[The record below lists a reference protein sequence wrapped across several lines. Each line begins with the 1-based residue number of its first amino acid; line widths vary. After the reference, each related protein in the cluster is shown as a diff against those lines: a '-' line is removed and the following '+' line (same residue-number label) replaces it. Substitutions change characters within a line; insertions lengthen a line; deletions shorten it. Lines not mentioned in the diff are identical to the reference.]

1 MRRLIVCADG
11 TWNKPEEDDHGVP
24 APTNVVKMQR
34 AIKAVDSQGISQIVY
49 YHSGVGTG
57 DKLDQVLGGAFGDGI
72 DRNILECYEFLVN
85 NYHPGDQLYFFG
97 FSRGA
102 YTVRSLAGLIRN
114 SGILQQK
121 YAGMAKEAFSMYRD
135 RDPAKHPNSDL
146 GKTFRASF
154 SREVD
159 IDVIG
164 VWDTVG
170 ALGVPLGLFDKLNHT
185 RFAFHDVSLSSR
197 IKNAFHALAID
208 ERRGPFAPTLWVQPR
223 EDAEQAR
230 NWLEQ
235 AWFAGVHSNIGGGYA
250 EAGLSDIAL
259 RWMVD
264 RVKAHPGTPESTILE
279 FDDAYVAE
287 LTRPNELARL
297 YDSMTSTFR
306 PLGELQRQI
315 DQDRAQNDR
324 VGVLTWEYVH
334 ESAKR
339 RYDSSQLLES
349 PYAPQNLR
357 SYIDRNM
364 PDPIFAT
371 SLKARAARVSGARA
385 SIPDLPP
392 VAPPAEKP
400 LAT

>member
-1 MRRLIVCADG
+1 MRRLVVCADG
-11 TWNKPEEDDHGVP
+11 TWNKPDEDDHGVP

-34 AIKAVDSQGISQIVY
+34 AIKAVDGENVSQIVY
-49 YHSGVGTG
+49 YHSGVGTA
-57 DKLDQVLGGAFGDGI
+57 DKLDHLFGGAFGEGI

-85 NYHPGDQLYFFG
+85 NYHDGDQLYLFG

-102 YTVRSLAGLIRN
+102 YTVRSLAGFIRN
-114 SGILQQK
+114 AGILQQR
-121 YAGMAKEAFSMYRD
+121 YAAMAREAFSMYRD
-135 RDPAKHPNSDL
+135 RDPAKHPNSDV

-159 IDVIG
+159 IDVVG

-170 ALGVPLGLFDKLNHT
+170 ALGVPLGLFDRLNHT

-208 ERRGPFAPTLWVQPR
+208 ERRGPFVPTLWMQPR
-223 EDAEQAR
+223 EDAEKQR

-235 AWFAGVHSNIGGGYA
+235 AWFAGVHSNVGGGYA

-264 RVKAHPGTPESTILE
+264 RVKAHPGTPTGTTLE
-279 FDDAYVAE
+279 FDDVYLNE

-297 YDSMTSTFR
+297 YDSMTAAFR
-306 PLGELQRQI
+306 ALGETERNI
-315 DQDRAQNDR
+315 DHNREQNDR
-324 VGVLTWEYVH
+324 LGVFTWEYVH
-334 ESAKR
+334 ESAKL
-339 RYDSSQLLES
+339 RYDAAHRLEM
-349 PYAPQNLR
+349 PYAPENLKM
-357 SYIDRNM
+357 YIDRDE

-371 SLKARAARVSGARA
+371 SLKARAARISAA
-385 SIPDLPP
+385 IPIPDVPS
-392 VAPPAEKP
+392 
-400 LAT
+400 LATAPTPSRV

>member
-24 APTNVVKMQR
+24 APTNVVKIQR
-34 AIKAVDSQGISQIVY
+34 AIKAVDAQGVSQIVY

-57 DKLDQVLGGAFGDGI
+57 DKLDQLVGGAFGEGI

-85 NYHPGDQLYFFG
+85 NYHPGDQLYLFG

-114 SGILQQK
+114 SGILEQK
-121 YAGMAKEAFSMYRD
+121 YAAMAKEAFSMYRD

-146 GKTFRASF
+146 GKTFRTSF
-154 SREVD
+154 AREVD
-159 IDVIG
+159 IDVVG

-170 ALGVPLGLFDKLNHT
+170 ALGVPLGIFDRLNHT
-185 RFAFHDVSLSSR
+185 RFAFHDVSLSSQV
-197 IKNAFHALAID
+197 KNAFHALAID
-208 ERRGPFAPTLWVQPR
+208 ERRSPFAPSLWTQPR
-223 EDAEQAR
+223 EDAEQQR

-235 AWFAGVHSNIGGGYA
+235 AWFAGVHSNVGGGYA

-264 RVKAHPGTPESTILE
+264 RVKAHPGTPNSTTLE
-279 FDDAYVAE
+279 FDDAYINE
-287 LTRPNELARL
+287 MTRPNEFARL
-297 YDSMTSTFR
+297 YDSLSATFR
-306 PLGELQRQI
+306 ALGEMERRI
-315 DQDRAQNDR
+315 DQDREQNDR
-324 VGVLTWEYVH
+324 LGAFTWEYVH

-339 RYDSSQLLES
+339 RFDSAANLEQ
-349 PYAPQNLR
+349 PYAPQNLS
-357 SYIDRNM
+357 SYVQRDM

-371 SLKARAARVSGARA
+371 SLKARAARLSGEALP
-385 SIPDLPP
+385 IPDLPP
-392 VAPPAEKP
+392 ASPAQ
-400 LAT
+400 LSS